1 MTPGSLVFRC
11 NICGSLSIVTFNQI
25 PRDRSSCDACGS
37 SMRMRAVINALSQEL
52 FAQSLVIDDFPERR
66 DLRGLGMSD
75 WEGYAS
81 RLEDKFDYLN
91 TFYHQEP
98 YLDIMAPPPPELRG
112 AFDFVICSEVLE
124 HVPPSVSTAFDNL
137 RLLLKPDGVLIFS
150 SPYTRGGDTTLE
162 HFPDLHEYEIRGSEK
177 EQVLRNVTRD
187 GEVQVFED
195 LKFHGGDGATLEMRV
210 FTRSS
215 LIEEF
220 LRAGFAEPRFH
231 YESVFEFGIRWGD
244 RVSLPMGARIEHPGP
259 SD

>member
-1 MTPGSLVFRC
+1 MTLGSLVFRC
-11 NICGSLSIVTFNQI
+11 NICGSPSIVTFNRI
-25 PRDRSSCDACGS
+25 PRDRPSCDACAS
-37 SMRMRAVINALSQEL
+37 SMRMRAVVNALSQEL

-66 DLRGLGMSD
+66 
-75 WEGYAS
+75 
-81 RLEDKFDYLN
+81 DYLN

-150 SPYTRGGDTTLE
+150 SPYRRGGDITLE
-162 HFPDLHEYEIRGSEK
+162 HFPDLHEYEILDSEK

-244 RVSLPMGARIEHPGP
+244 RASLPMGARIALPGP